1 MIEREVREGRGQLW
15 RPSRRPLKEEWRDR
29 VVELVGE
36 PGDVVFFHPWLLH
49 AARAEPPQRSALH
62 VHAVGNDYRASTVRA
77 SIRRAVQCCSD

>member
-15 RPSRRPLKEEWRDR
+15 RPSRRPLKEEWRER

-49 AARAEPPQRSALH
+49 AAAPNRRSVPRFMFTQSATTTGPRL
-62 VHAVGNDYRASTVRA
+62 
-77 SIRRAVQCCSD
+77 